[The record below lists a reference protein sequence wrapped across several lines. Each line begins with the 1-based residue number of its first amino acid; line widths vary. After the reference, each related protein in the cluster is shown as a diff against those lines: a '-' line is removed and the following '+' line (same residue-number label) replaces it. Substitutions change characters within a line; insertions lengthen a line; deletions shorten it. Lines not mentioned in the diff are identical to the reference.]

1 MAETKPIVNKEEI
14 FDRLEIRLGRVVS
27 VEVEPSADKKS
38 YRLEVDY
45 GKYGR
50 RVSVGRF
57 THHAPEE
64 LKGRLV
70 FGVLNFEPRK
80 IGDTLSEALILGVQ
94 LPGAESGE
102 ATIITPMVEAKIGS
116 KLF

>member
-1 MAETKPIVNKEEI
+1 MTATKPIVNKEDI
-14 FDRLEIRLGRVVS
+14 FDKLEIRLGRILS
-27 VEVEPSADKKS
+27 VEPESSAPKKS

-45 GKYGR
+45 GKFGR
-50 RVSVGRF
+50 RVSIGRF

-64 LKGRLV
+64 LRGRLV
-70 FGVLNFEPRK
+70 LGVLNFEPRR
-80 IGDTLSEALILGVQ
+80 IGETVSEALILGVQ

-102 ATIITPMVEAKIGS
+102 ATIVTPLVEAKIGS